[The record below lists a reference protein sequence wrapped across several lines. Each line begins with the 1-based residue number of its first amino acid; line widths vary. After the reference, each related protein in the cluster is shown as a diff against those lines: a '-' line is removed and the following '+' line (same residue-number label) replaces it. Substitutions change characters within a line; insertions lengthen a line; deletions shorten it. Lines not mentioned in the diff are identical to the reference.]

1 MAEFVTGLKMFGLS
15 RKLHGTCLDM
25 DCQTY
30 KIRDLVQKYTTSL

>member
-30 KIRDLVQKYTTSL
+30 